1 MTAKNSEPRVYII
14 VLNWNN
20 AADSIACLASI
31 FKLTAGN
38 FQVIVCDNAST
49 DDSIARITSWLAS
62 EKHAVVELAEAAI
75 QGITEPV
82 AAEVVVIS
90 NEVNYGY
97 AGGNNRGLRYAMS
110 VGGDQDFAWIVNND
124 TEFDVNALTALRAAA
139 TTRPEV
145 SFFGSTILDFHQR
158 DLIQTLGGDQFY
170 PWFGMSHNIG
180 RGLKLDAP
188 LSPAEVESR
197 MGYVVGA
204 SVFVR
209 LNAVRKLGLMEEKYF
224 LYFEELDWATRARK
238 IGLRLGYVPESL
250 VYHKEGGTIGTSV
263 FARRKSLLAD
273 YYGVK
278 NRIVMT
284 RKLFPW
290 ALPTVYLAM
299 FFTLAKRLLTGQLDR
314 AWMVITIMLGIDRRP
329 N

>member
-1 MTAKNSEPRVYII
+1 MTAKSSELRVYII

-20 AADSIACLASI
+20 AADTIACLASI
-31 FKLTAGN
+31 FKLIAGN
-38 FQVIVCDNAST
+38 LQVVVCDNAST
-49 DDSIARITSWLAS
+49 DDSIARITGWLAS
-62 EKHAVVELAEAAI
+62 EKHTAAELGEAAI

-82 AAEVVVIS
+82 TAEVVVIR

-97 AGGNNRGLRYAMS
+97 AGGNNRGLRYAMG
-110 VGGDQDFAWIVNND
+110 VGGDQDLAWIVNND
-124 TEFDVNALTALRAAA
+124 TEFDVNTLTALRAAA
-139 TTRPEV
+139 AARSDV
-145 SFFGSTILDFHQR
+145 SFFGSTILDFQER
-158 DLIQTLGGDQFY
+158 DLIQTQGGDQFY

-224 LYFEELDWATRARK
+224 LYFEEIDWATRARK
-238 IGLRLGYVPESL
+238 IGLKLGYVPDSL

-299 FFTLAKRLLTGQLDR
+299 LFTLAKRLLTGQFGR
-314 AWMVITIMLGIDRRP
+314 AWLIIKIMLGVDRRP